1 MSEIERRF
9 YSEPDTRNIP
19 VGHLS
24 TAKDIFQKILRDVQE
39 ENPYATVSE
48 LLNEPTDESTEY
60 GSISEF

>member
-1 MSEIERRF
+1 MNEIERRF

-24 TAKDIFQKILRDVQE
+24 TTKDIFQKILRDIQE
-39 ENPYATVSE
+39 ENPYVSLSE
-48 LLNEPTDESTEY
+48 LLSEPTDESTEY